1 MTEAEVQQALQA
13 LAQLGAAAG
22 NSRAG
27 IASVGQSMARLR
39 MEMQRGTG
47 TIQGNSQALQRLM
60 TDFDGLDRATKS
72 SAAGQAM
79 LAEQS
84 KMAGQIMR
92 DAAGQMSGAFVKG
105 GVLEA
110 ISFFKNQVFAAAESY
125 TSGVSGTTA
134 ALRQQQV
141 GIQSNIDILNR
152 LSNGAQLAAE
162 MLALIPN
169 PASRFGAVIM
179 GGSAALLKTFEE
191 EEKTRKEAYGLLG
204 QELSATTLAYQ
215 TQIKAGVAYSKGMT
229 GLREV
234 SNELRLNMAESTNV
248 ITKNKDQLVQF
259 GGSVTGGVL
268 RMRRVNTELNGLSEG
283 GRSLREQLYR
293 LGISYEDQSQG
304 IVDYIA
310 MQQQAGTLG
319 SKSSKQL
326 AEESAKYM
334 TNLKAISAFTG
345 EDAKAAQARAQAA
358 SEQLA
363 VQSKLR
369 KSQDPAAFE
378 KFQTMIKL
386 MPADMQKG
394 MQQMTAFD
402 GTIVDKNLNIL
413 LSQSPTRKKVLD
425 EAFADFQTGM
435 YTSAQLQERQQERM
449 QKYGKAL
456 EEEGLA
462 AGDSLGA
469 VTLATGQ
476 YGEVTKMLEDQV
488 KSGQKGQSDLAKEVG
503 TTVQQFENLKT
514 KGTDPLLNS
523 VVQLDTRFREA
534 LSPEYSKALTTA
546 MTGMVTKGGGEKSAI
561 PSLQQQNEMAMKN
574 TLQAL
579 EALKFLDGIPSAFQS
594 IQNIVT
600 KNSEATQTVTTSMTG
615 VSTNFLTASTTLS
628 GAADKFN
635 TAVDRFGR
643 VPSAATGG
651 ILEGPKSG
659 FLAQLHGT
667 EAVIPLGDGN
677 SVNVAFKNPA
687 GMLENLSAKTNSESG
702 NTEKMVGDLFN
713 SPNLMTTSLTDL
725 KNIMS
730 ADSQA
735 TQSLMK
741 QYTDKMDELIAA
753 VNDNEDYLKRIADNI
768 A

>member
-215 TQIKAGVAYSKGMT
+215 TQTKAGVAYSKGMT

-268 RMRRVNTELNGLSEG
+268 RMRRVNTELNDLSEG

-488 KSGQKGQSDLAKEVG
+488 KLGQKGQSDLVKELG
-503 TTVQQFENLKT
+503 TTVKQFEDLKT

-534 LSPEYSKALTTA
+534 LSPEYSKALTQA
-546 MTGMVTKGGGEKSAI
+546 MTSMVTKGGGEKSAI

-753 VNDNEDYLKRIADNI
+753 VNGNEDYLKRIADNI

>member
-22 NSRAG
+22 NTRGG
-27 IASVGQSMARLR
+27 IAAVGQSMARLR

-47 TIQGNSQALQRLM
+47 TVQGNTQALQRLM
-60 TDFDGLDRATKS
+60 TDFDMLDRTTKS

-79 LAEQS
+79 LAEQT
-84 KMAGQIMR
+84 KMASQIMR

-105 GVLEA
+105 GVIEA

-169 PASRFGAVIM
+169 PAARFGTVIM
-179 GGSAALLKTFEE
+179 GGSAALLATFKAEE
-191 EEKTRKEAYGLLG
+191 ETRKEAYGLLG
-204 QELSATTLAYQ
+204 QELTATTIAYQ

-248 ITKNKDQLVQF
+248 ITKNKEQLVQF

-268 RMRRVNTELNGLSEG
+268 RMRRVNTELNGLTEG
-283 GRSLREQLYR
+283 TESVRTKLYR

-304 IVDYIA
+304 IIDYMA
-310 MQQQAGTLG
+310 LQQQSGALET
-319 SKSSKQL
+319 KTSKQL

-334 TNLKAISAFTG
+334 VNMKALSARTG

-363 VQSKLR
+363 VQAKLR
-369 KSQDPAAFE
+369 QSSDPKAME
-378 KFQTMIKL
+378 KFQTMIKG

-425 EAFADFQTGM
+425 EAFDDFQTGL
-435 YTSAQLQERQQERM
+435 YTSAQLEERQAERM
-449 QKYGKAL
+449 RKYGADL
-456 EEEGLA
+456 EKEGLE
-462 AGDSLGA
+462 AGSSLGA
-469 VTLATGQ
+469 MNLATG
-476 YGEVTKMLEDQV
+476 GMAEVTTMLQDQV
-488 KSGQKGQSDLAKEVG
+488 KLGQKAQNDLAREVG
-503 TTVQQFENLKT
+503 TTTQQFERLK
-514 KGTDPLLNS
+514 KEGTDPLLDS
-523 VVQLDTRFREA
+523 VIKLDTRFREA
-534 LSPEYSKALTTA
+534 LSPEYSKAFTQAITS
-546 MTGMVTKGGGEKSAI
+546 MVTKGGGEKSAI

-594 IQNIVT
+594 IQNVVT
-600 KNSEATQTVTTSMTG
+600 KNSETTQTVTTSMTG